1 MASVIQPRKIIRQP
15 TNLRL
20 ECLFICLN
28 RSGGTLTN
36 TSLIMQK
43 VIILCLAVM
52 VSLSSC
58 VSKKQFEDLQAK
70 YAGSAEEIANRD
82 RELNAYAKRLAD
94 CERREATLQ
103 GSVER
108 AQGEVTIR
116 EEQIADLKK
125 QRDNSVQQ
133 VGDLTVL
140 SQGANQ
146 NIGNTLKQL
155 EGKDKYIRLL
165 QNAKSKADSIN
176 LALAINLKQVLRDG
190 IDDQDVDIKVDKTV
204 VYINLSDKM
213 LYKSGSYEITDRA
226 GEVLAKI
233 AAIAKSRPGL
243 DLMIEGYT
251 DNVGISTNCIKDNWD
266 LSVLRSTSVVKAL
279 QKDYGI
285 DPNRLIAAGR
295 GEYNTLASND
305 TAEGRSTN
313 RRTRIILLPRLN
325 QFYDLLDPN
334 KLPE

>member
-1 MASVIQPRKIIRQP
+1 MRI
-15 TNLRL
+15 
-20 ECLFICLN
+20 LFFF
-28 RSGGTLTN
+28 
-36 TSLIMQK
+36 SLA
-43 VIILCLAVM
+43 LM

-58 VSKKQFEDLQAK
+58 VSKKQYDELQAST
-70 YAGSAEEIANRD
+70 AD
-82 RELNAYAKRLAD
+82 RLAAQQEAISKHNQEINRYAERLAE
-94 CERREATLQ
+94 CERREAVVKTQ
-103 GSVER
+103 VDA
-108 AQGEVTIR
+108 AQTQVRIR
-116 EEQIADLKK
+116 EEQIADLQK
-125 QRDNSVQQ
+125 QRDQQATQ

-146 NIGNTLKQL
+146 NINNTLKQL

-176 LALAINLKQVLRDG
+176 LALAVNLKQVLKDG

-226 GEVLAKI
+226 GEVLSKI
-233 AAIAKSRPGL
+233 AAIAKSRPTL
-243 DLMIEGYT
+243 DLMVEGYT
-251 DNVGISTNCIKDNWD
+251 DNVSINTNCIKDNWD

-279 QKDYGI
+279 QTKYGI
-285 DPNRLIAAGR
+285 DPNRLIASGR

-313 RRTRIILLPRLN
+313 RRTRIILLPKLN